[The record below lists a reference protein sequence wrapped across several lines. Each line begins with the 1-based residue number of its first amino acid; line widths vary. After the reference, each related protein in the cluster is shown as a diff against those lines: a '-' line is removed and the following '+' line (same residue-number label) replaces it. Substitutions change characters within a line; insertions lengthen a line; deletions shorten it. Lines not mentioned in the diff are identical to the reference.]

1 MNFNK
6 ILQELFEKVR
16 NGIKPGLERTIEL
29 ANYLENPQ
37 NNYKVIHIAGT
48 NGKGT
53 VSNMIAS
60 VLMESGY
67 KVGLYNSPHLVNFN
81 ERIQINGK
89 KITNSDIIKIYKKVR
104 NKAND
109 LNATFFEITTVM
121 AFYYFAY
128 KKVDI
133 AVIETGMGGR
143 YDSTNICSP
152 ILSIITSISYDHMQF
167 LGNTLDEIAYEKAGI
182 IKDNIPV
189 VIQDN
194 LNNVTNILVNVAKS
208 KKSKIYF
215 SKDIDLNIKKY
226 SKQLYMEL
234 IWQEYDAINL
244 KIPFIGTHYL
254 DNLKTVLASLSILS
268 KDLNLIDINAIKIG
282 LKKSKKNFNLRGRLD
297 FLDRDKNI
305 ILSGAHN
312 EDSIDKDLNALCL
325 CGFKL
330 EDLDFYF
337 TCMKDKN
344 IPNIIKVL
352 EKYIK
357 NIIFVDLD
365 NERAIKSKEFKS
377 FINRSS
383 VEIERIINIFDLIVE
398 LKKYKQKL
406 FIGSFYLIGE
416 VIKSYNLIKKNKFN
430 LK

>member
-6 ILQELFEKVR
+6 ILIELFQKVR

-29 ANYLENPQ
+29 ANYIENPQ

-297 FLDRDKNI
+297 FLDRNKNI

-383 VEIERIINIFDLIVE
+383 VEIERIINIFDINE
-398 LKKYKQKL
+398 DLKNNKKKL
-406 FIGSFYLIGE
+406 FIGSFYLIGD
-416 VIKSYNLIKKNKFN
+416 VIKNYNLLKKI
-430 LK
+430 

>member
-6 ILQELFEKVR
+6 ILIELFQKVR

-29 ANYLENPQ
+29 ANYIENPQ

-297 FLDRDKNI
+297 FLDRNKNI

-330 EDLDFYF
+330 EDLDIYF

-344 IPNIIKVL
+344 IPNIIQVL

-383 VEIERIINIFDLIVE
+383 IEIERIINIFDINE
-398 LKKYKQKL
+398 DLKNNKKKL
-406 FIGSFYLIGE
+406 FIGSFYLIGD
-416 VIKSYNLIKKNKFN
+416 VIKNYNLLKKI
-430 LK
+430 

>member
-6 ILQELFEKVR
+6 ILQELYLKVR

-29 ANYLENPQ
+29 AKYLDNPQ
-37 NNYKVIHIAGT
+37 NKYKIIHIAGT

-89 KITNSDIIKIYKKVR
+89 KISSSDIIKIYKKVKNR
-104 NKAND
+104 ANN

-121 AFYYFAY
+121 AFYYFAENN
-128 KKVDI
+128 VDI

-143 YDSTNICSP
+143 FDSTNICNP
-152 ILSIITSISYDHMQF
+152 ILSIITSISYDHQEF
-167 LGNTLDEIAYEKAGI
+167 LGDTLEKIALEKSGI
-182 IKDNIPV
+182 IKNYIPI
-189 VIQDN
+189 VIQNN
-194 LNNVTNILVNVAKS
+194 LENVVKVLINEANS
-208 KKSKIYF
+208 KYSKIYF
-215 SKDIDLNIKKY
+215 SNQINLMIKKY
-226 SKQLYMEL
+226 SKKLYMEL
-234 IWQEYDAINL
+234 IWQDNDEIIL

-282 LKKSKKNFNLRGRLD
+282 LKNSKKNFKLRGRLD
-297 FLDRDKNI
+297 FLDRNKKI

-325 CGFKL
+325 CGYNL
-330 EDLDFYF
+330 EDINIYF
-337 TCMKDKN
+337 TCMKDKS
-344 IPNIIKVL
+344 IDKIVKVL
-352 EKYIK
+352 EKYIN
-357 NIIFVDLD
+357 NINFVELN
-365 NERAIKSKEFKS
+365 NERAIKSSE
-377 FINRSS
+377 FINFIKPSS
-383 VEIERIINIFDLIVE
+383 LKIEKIINIFDLTEE
-398 LKKYKQKL
+398 LKNNKQKL

-416 VIKSYNLIKKNKFN
+416 VIKSYNL
-430 LK
+430 LKRVK

>member
-6 ILQELFEKVR
+6 ILIELFQKVR

-29 ANYLENPQ
+29 ANYIENPQ

-297 FLDRDKNI
+297 FLDINKNI

-383 VEIERIINIFDLIVE
+383 VEIERIINIFDINE
-398 LKKYKQKL
+398 DLKNNKKKL
-406 FIGSFYLIGE
+406 FIGSFYLIGD
-416 VIKSYNLIKKNKFN
+416 VIKNYNLLKKI
-430 LK
+430 

>member
-6 ILQELFEKVR
+6 ILIELFQKVR

-29 ANYLENPQ
+29 ANYIENPQ

-89 KITNSDIIKIYKKVR
+89 KITNSDIIKIYKKFR

-109 LNATFFEITTVM
+109 LNATFFEITTVI

-254 DNLKTVLASLSILS
+254 DNVKTVLASLSILS
-268 KDLNLIDINAIKIG
+268 KDLNLIDISAIKIG

-297 FLDRDKNI
+297 FLDRNKNI

-383 VEIERIINIFDLIVE
+383 IEIERIINIFDINE
-398 LKKYKQKL
+398 DLKNNKKKL
-406 FIGSFYLIGE
+406 FIGSFYLIGD
-416 VIKSYNLIKKNKFN
+416 VIKNYNLLKKI
-430 LK
+430 